1 MDPFTISPFLF
12 FVLVIVFL
20 TVVFLFAG
28 VKIVPQAEE
37 WTVERFGRYVRTL
50 TPGLHIITPFI
61 EKTGRKLT
69 LREVV
74 LDIPPQDVIT
84 MDNATVTTDGVVFY
98 QVIDAPKAAYE
109 VRDLERAM
117 TNLAMTNLRSV
128 IGSMALDDVLSKR
141 DDINDRL
148 LRVVDN
154 ATDPWGLK
162 VTRIEIKDLTPPM
175 DLVRAMNQQMM
186 AERQKRA
193 EILQAEG
200 EKQAAILRA
209 EGEKASAILE
219 AERRREA
226 AYRDAE
232 AREREA
238 QAEGHAT
245 KSVSDAIADGGLH
258 AINYF
263 VAQKYVAA
271 FAKLAEAPNQKT
283 VFMPMETSDLL
294 ASIGGIGVL
303 ARDALDDVAAAAR
316 RTGASTPAADEGSVP
331 RGPS

>member
-1 MDPFTISPFLF
+1 M
-12 FVLVIVFL
+12 LVIVFL

-28 VKIVPQAEE
+28 VKILPQAEE

-84 MDNATVTTDGVVFY
+84 MDNTTVTTDGVVFY

-117 TNLAMTNLRSV
+117 TNLAITDLRSV

-175 DLVRAMNQQMM
+175 DLVRAINQQMM
-186 AERQKRA
+186 AERQNRA
-193 EILQAEG
+193 EILRAEG

-209 EGEKASAILE
+209 EGE
-219 AERRREA
+219 
-226 AYRDAE
+226 
-232 AREREA
+232 
-238 QAEGHAT
+238 
-245 KSVSDAIADGGLH
+245 
-258 AINYF
+258 
-263 VAQKYVAA
+263 
-271 FAKLAEAPNQKT
+271 
-283 VFMPMETSDLL
+283 
-294 ASIGGIGVL
+294 
-303 ARDALDDVAAAAR
+303 
-316 RTGASTPAADEGSVP
+316 
-331 RGPS
+331 

>member
-1 MDPFTISPFLF
+1 M
-12 FVLVIVFL
+12 
-20 TVVFLFAG
+20 
-28 VKIVPQAEE
+28 KIVPQAEE

-50 TPGLHIITPFI
+50 MPGLHIITPFI

-98 QVIDAPKAAYE
+98 KVIDAPKAAYE
-109 VRDLERAM
+109 VCDLERAM

-162 VTRIEIKDLTPPM
+162 VTRIEIKDLTPPI

-209 EGEKASAILE
+209 EGEKRPLLE
-219 AERRREA
+219 AEGRREA

-245 KSVSDAIADGGLH
+245 KSVSDAIADGGPH

-303 ARDALDDVAAAAR
+303 ARDALGDGAATAGR
-316 RTGASTPAADEGSVP
+316 RVDASC
-331 RGPS
+331 

>member
-84 MDNATVTTDGVVFY
+84 MDNATVTTDGVVFD

-141 DDINDRL
+141 DDINDWL
-148 LRVVDN
+148 LRVVHN

-162 VTRIEIKDLTPPM
+162 VTRIAIKDLTPPM

-193 EILQAEG
+193 EMFRPRVKSKPRFSAP
-200 EKQAAILRA
+200 
-209 EGEKASAILE
+209 KAKKRPL
-219 AERRREA
+219 
-226 AYRDAE
+226 Y
-232 AREREA
+232 
-238 QAEGHAT
+238 
-245 KSVSDAIADGGLH
+245 
-258 AINYF
+258 
-263 VAQKYVAA
+263 
-271 FAKLAEAPNQKT
+271 
-283 VFMPMETSDLL
+283 
-294 ASIGGIGVL
+294 
-303 ARDALDDVAAAAR
+303 
-316 RTGASTPAADEGSVP
+316 
-331 RGPS
+331 